1 MLYIFDMGNVI
12 IDIDF
17 NRVFAVWSKLSG
29 VPLASIKKNF
39 TAGEVFKLHE
49 RGNITD
55 IEFAEEINSELGMK
69 DGRLF
74 LSQ

>member
-29 VPLASIKKNF
+29 VPLASIKRTLQQAKFLNYMN
-39 TAGEVFKLHE
+39 AVILQISNLLKKLTQ
-49 RGNITD
+49 NL
-55 IEFAEEINSELGMK
+55 A
-69 DGRLF
+69 
-74 LSQ
+74 